1 MRYTSY
7 NKPQARI
14 ENWTK
19 LSMESFLILRG
30 KTLQWV
36 VVKDNRNTAFQ
47 IFKRV
52 YSASRSL
59 QWFSNAQFPGT
70 FTELRGLA
78 KILTGNKCFYKS
90 DNNAKRTIPQIFT
103 LYSVSITVSDDIHY
117 VLPQGIDNCVVQF
130 VWREIRNANL
140 MFILSL

>member
-14 ENWTK
+14 GSWKK
-19 LSMESFLILRG
+19 LSMESFLILKG
-30 KTLQWV
+30 KTLQWA
-36 VVKDNRNTAFQ
+36 VVKNNRNTAFQ
-47 IFKRV
+47 IFKTV

-59 QWFSNAQFPGT
+59 QWFSNAQISEYIYWIERT
-70 FTELRGLA
+70 CEN
-78 KILTGNKCFYKS
+78 TGNKCFYKS

-130 VWREIRNANL
+130 VWREIRNVNL